1 VEEQVGVRL
10 SVENRTGFEREM
22 ESAADE
28 LEEFGRSSDRAGDS
42 LSRFTSQSAQTQR
55 SMGRMALATRAVR
68 DNYRRAIAPSLALT
82 AAIGIG
88 VGGLGYAAMKGGEE
102 FSAWNKVQQQTVA
115 GIKSTG
121 GAANVTRRHVQQLSE
136 RLEDVSTV
144 DENLIQQGANVLL
157 TFTKIRN
164 EVGKGND
171 VFDRA
176 NKLGLDLSVRLE
188 KDIGSSAIML
198 GKALNDPVK
207 GIAAMSRAG
216 VQFSEDQA
224 EAIKKMVETG
234 DILGAQKTIL
244 RELEK
249 QVGGSAK
256 AYGDSF
262 EGMKNRVGDT
272 LGDLARSLFVTFNIE
287 DLIKSA
293 AGWID
298 DLAERIEELADAFKT
313 GGFEGLIEEAFG
325 EGSFQLVKFL
335 AGGLVGL
342 LIPAVIATG
351 TAFVTAFAT
360 LAPWFAIGAI
370 LVPLIIDN
378 WAKIR
383 DWTIETW
390 GKVGSFISDTW
401 NTIKGAVGDGLG
413 WILDGFA
420 TFINFWF
427 DIAGK
432 ILSGADFAFGWL
444 PGIGDDIGK
453 LRDEFNETTDD
464 IVRDLRRQ
472 ADAYHNWGYQISE
485 EIAKAGEQ
493 WENFT
498 MLVSAGVLPPGAAFS
513 YVPSALSSPGP
524 SRRTDGSRAP
534 NNVPDDA
541 RRSRKM
547 AGVGA
552 GMRTIPA
559 GATVLRAGDT
569 YGDIHIHD
577 ATDPEKVWTALNRKL
592 RKERA
597 RKGLNDG

>member
-1 VEEQVGVRL
+1 MDERVGVEL
-10 SVENRTGFEREM
+10 SVENRTGFEREI

-28 LEEFGRSSDRAGDS
+28 VEEFGRSSDRARDALG
-42 LSRFTSQSAQTQR
+42 RFTRQSAQTER

-102 FSAWNKVQQQTVA
+102 FSAWNKVQQQTAA

-121 GAANVTRRHVQQLSE
+121 GAANVTARHVQKMSE
-136 RLEDVSTV
+136 RLEGVSTV
-144 DENLIQQGANVLL
+144 DENLIQSGANVLL

-198 GKALNDPVK
+198 GKALNDPIK
-207 GIAAMSRAG
+207 GMTAMSRAG

-224 EAIKKMVETG
+224 KAITKMVETG
-234 DILGAQKTIL
+234 DILGAQKAIL
-244 RELEK
+244 SELET

-262 EGMKNRVGDT
+262 EGMKNRIGDT

-287 DLIKSA
+287 EMVKKA

-298 DLAERIEELADAFKT
+298 GFADRIEELADAFKT
-313 GGFEGLIEEAFG
+313 GGFKGLIEEAFG
-325 EGSFQLVKFL
+325 EGSYTPIKLL

-342 LIPAVIATG
+342 LIPAVVATG
-351 TAFVTAFAT
+351 TALATAALT
-360 LAPWFAIGAI
+360 MAPWFAVGVLAM
-370 LVPLIIDN
+370 LIVDN
-378 WAKIR
+378 WS
-383 DWTIETW
+383 TIKEVTLNVW
-390 GKVGSFISDTW
+390 GKVGSFISDVW

-413 WILDGFA
+413 WILQGFA
-420 TFINFWF
+420 TFIDFWF
-427 DIAGK
+427 NVAGK
-432 ILSGADFAFGWL
+432 ILAGADFAFGWL

-453 LRDEFNETTDD
+453 LKDSFNETTDN

-472 ADAYHNWGYQISE
+472 AQEFHNWGYQVSE
-485 EIAKAGEQ
+485 EIARAGEQ

-498 MLVSAGVLPPGAAFS
+498 TLVQAGVLPAGAAFS
-513 YVPSALSSPGP
+513 YVPSAIQPGAP
-524 SRRTDGSRAP
+524 SRRTDGSRPANNIP
-534 NNVPDDA
+534 NDGRRA
-541 RRSRKM
+541 R
-547 AGVGA
+547 AFA
-552 GMRTIPA
+552 PA
-559 GATVLRAGDT
+559 GEMRSITSRSPLNGGVSIGELN
-569 YGDIHIHD
+569 INE
-577 ATDPEKVWTALNRKL
+577 ATDGHRVFRELKQRIDDEVR
-592 RKERA
+592 
-597 RKGLNDG
+597 G

>member
-1 VEEQVGVRL
+1 MDERVGVEL
-10 SVENRTGFEREM
+10 SVENRTGFEREI

-28 LEEFGRSSDRAGDS
+28 VEEFGRSSDRARDALG
-42 LSRFTSQSAQTQR
+42 RFTRQSTQTER
-55 SMGRMALATRAVR
+55 SMGRMALATRGVR

-102 FSAWNKVQQQTVA
+102 FTAWNKVQQQTAA

-121 GAANVTRRHVQQLSE
+121 GAANVTARHVQKMSE
-136 RLEDVSTV
+136 RLEGVSTV
-144 DENLIQQGANVLL
+144 DENLIQSGANVLL

-198 GKALNDPVK
+198 GKALNDPIK
-207 GIAAMSRAG
+207 GMTAMSRAG

-224 EAIKKMVETG
+224 KAITKMVETG
-234 DILGAQKTIL
+234 DILGAQKAIL
-244 RELEK
+244 SELET

-287 DLIKSA
+287 EMVKKA

-298 DLAERIEELADAFKT
+298 DFAQRIEELADAFKT
-313 GGFEGLIEEAFG
+313 GGFKGLIEEAFG
-325 EGSFQLVKFL
+325 EGSFTVVKLL

-351 TAFVTAFAT
+351 TAFFTAFAT
-360 LAPWFAIGAI
+360 LAPWFAIGAT
-370 LVPLIIDN
+370 LTPLIIDN

-383 DWTIETW
+383 DWTVETW
-390 GKVGSFISDTW
+390 GKVDSFISDTW
-401 NTIKGAVGDGLG
+401 NNIKGAVGDGLG
-413 WILDGFA
+413 WILQGFA

-432 ILSGADFAFGWL
+432 ILTGADFAFGWL

-472 ADAYHNWGYQISE
+472 ADAYHNWGYQVSE
-485 EIAKAGEQ
+485 EIARAGEQ
-493 WENFT
+493 WRDFT
-498 MLVSAGVLPPGAAFS
+498 TLVQAGVLPAGAAFS
-513 YVPSALSSPGP
+513 YVPSAIQPGSP
-524 SRRTDGSRAP
+524 SRRTDGSRPPRNIP
-534 NNVPDDA
+534 NDG
-541 RRSRKM
+541 RRSR
-547 AGVGA
+547 AFA
-552 GMRTIPA
+552 PA
-559 GATVLRAGDT
+559 GEMRSITSRSPLSGGVSIGELN
-569 YGDIHIHD
+569 INE
-577 ATDPEKVWTALNRKL
+577 ATDGHRVFRELKQRIDDEVR
-592 RKERA
+592 
-597 RKGLNDG
+597 G